1 MKGLKQI
8 TALSCVMAGYM
19 LAATSSVQA
28 ADVINIPGVSTTGNV
43 TLSTDYRFRGVSQT
57 SNNPAIQG
65 AINFNHESGT
75 YASLW
80 ASNVS
85 GNSTAEIDGVL
96 GYATKLNLIPNRDMT
111 LDVGY
116 IRYMYAGS
124 GDSAPGSNQP
134 DYNELFGRL
143 SVAGSVIKED
153 NLMVG
158 VNYSNDYFNKSDNF
172 WYLSANYTAPITDTG
187 FGLVAGI
194 GYNLFKNSSMLNRAL
209 GTTSNDDS
217 YIDYKLGTSF
227 GVQGLTTEL
236 AWVDTN
242 LKDSECFDKK
252 ACDGAVQL
260 SISKTF

>member
-1 MKGLKQI
+1 MKGLKRLS
-8 TALSCVMAGYM
+8 ALGCL
-19 LAATSSVQA
+19 LAAGAGHVQA
-28 ADVINIPGVSTTGNV
+28 ADVFTIPGVTTTGNV
-43 TLSTDYRFRGVSQT
+43 TLSTDYRFRGISQT

-96 GYATKLNLIPNRDMT
+96 GYATELNLIPNRNST

-116 IRYMYAGS
+116 IRYMYTGS
-124 GDSAPGSNQP
+124 GNSAPGGKQP

-143 SVAGSVIKED
+143 SVAGNLVKED

-158 VNYSNDYFNKSDNF
+158 VNYSNDYFNKSDTF
-172 WYLSANYTAPITDTG
+172 WYFSANYTTPLKDTG

-194 GYNLFKNSSMLNRAL
+194 GYNLFKNSRMFNQAL
-209 GTTSNDDS
+209 GTSSNDDS

-227 GVQGLTTEL
+227 AIQGLTSEL
-236 AWVDTN
+236 AWVETSLND
-242 LKDSECFDKK
+242 DECFDKK
-252 ACDGAVQL
+252 ACDGTLQL